1 MPMPQTVNMLT
12 RYTMEVFALAD
23 FVREEPFR
31 RVSGEGSVYLQIVPV
46 FQTAPLTK
54 VLRERLIISR
64 KELETSPIPE

>member
-12 RYTMEVFALAD
+12 RYHGEVLALLIL
-23 FVREEPFR
+23 FEKSNFG
-31 RVSGEGSVYLQIVPV
+31 RVSGEGSLYLQIVPV

-64 KELETSPIPE
+64 KEL